1 MLPAIHEQSNAE
13 MDLIN
18 WKSQNVGLHIV
29 NKSCI
34 TLSVSP
40 RLLTG
45 ANNITV
51 IISRCCLG
59 ANESTALLGVPD
71 KTVAFRLVASSS
83 ISRVT

>member
-1 MLPAIHEQSNAE
+1 MLLAIHEQSNAE

-18 WKSQNVGLHIV
+18 WKSQNVGLHIG

-34 TLSVSP
+34 TDSVSP

-51 IISRCCLG
+51 IISRCCLS
-59 ANESTALLGVPD
+59 ANKSTALLGVPD
-71 KTVAFRLVASSS
+71 KTVDSGLVASSS
-83 ISRVT
+83 INRVT